1 MEYDKT
7 QQSTK
12 NTDSGW
18 WYDLLFY
25 LLKRTIAIL
34 TRRPPFESSRRCDW
48 F

>member
-18 WYDLLFY
+18 WYDLLFICWNER
-25 LLKRTIAIL
+25 LR
-34 TRRPPFESSRRCDW
+34 F
-48 F
+48 